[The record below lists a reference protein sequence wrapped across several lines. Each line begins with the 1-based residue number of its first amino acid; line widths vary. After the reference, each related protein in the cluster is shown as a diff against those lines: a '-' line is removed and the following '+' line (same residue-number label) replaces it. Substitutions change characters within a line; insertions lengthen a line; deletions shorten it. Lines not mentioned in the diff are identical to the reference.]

1 MGHFLRGRTFRRRE
15 DQGPSG
21 SDPLVAALKKI
32 RLRLGLRR
40 WVSYTVTAL
49 LLSATAAC
57 FWVLLSRLFP
67 QLGDAAYPAIGLIG
81 AAYFFATA
89 WAIRNRPTLLD
100 AALAADTQMGLR
112 ERLTT
117 SLELAKA
124 DGAMVEAVHA
134 DARRRLEG
142 LDLRRQFPL
151 VSSRATR
158 WVYVP
163 LLLLGLSYTLLPEF
177 DVLGH
182 RERQAEATAREQ
194 AVAIRVERI
203 RSAAEPLKE
212 KLGDAEGALSDM
224 TAEIDGLADGL
235 ASEAITEKQA
245 MARLANLADEVQRR
259 RQGLAEENPMPK
271 LAAGLDKLGMAREL
285 ASALQEGRMKD
296 AAQKAGE
303 LAKKLREGKLSEREL
318 KEMSRDLKK
327 LSEMLGSKTVLGAA
341 LAEALAKASAAIESG
356 DMDAA
361 KEAME
366 AIELSLEDLQSIL
379 EQLQQM
385 DVVMASLQEWKQDFM
400 GPSKY
405 CRVCGTKKG
414 EAGQCDS
421 SGSGECCGSCS
432 GGSGEGMGSC
442 GGCSGTGLGLM
453 GPGRGRGNRLG
464 EIPEVD
470 VGLKPTLAK
479 GPLTKGK
486 MLADIL
492 QRTAP
497 ETGEEPT
504 AEFIAGAFIEMKQEA
519 EQALTQEEIP
529 QGSKEFVRQYFGS
542 LEPETP

>member
-1 MGHFLRGRTFRRRE
+1 MGHFIRGRTFRHRE

-40 WVSYTVTAL
+40 WISYTVSAL
-49 LLSATAAC
+49 LISATAAC
-57 FWVLLSRLFP
+57 FWVLLTRFFP
-67 QLGDAAYPAIGLIG
+67 QLGDAAYPAIVLIG
-81 AAYFFATA
+81 GAYIFATA

-117 SLELAKA
+117 SLESA
-124 DGAMVEAVHA
+124 DAEGAMVEAVHA

-177 DVLGH
+177 DILGH
-182 RERQAEATAREQ
+182 RERQVEAKAHEQ
-194 AVAIRVERI
+194 AVAIKVERI
-203 RSAAEPLKE
+203 RSALEPLKE
-212 KLGDAEGALSDM
+212 KLGDAEGALGDM
-224 TAEIDGLADGL
+224 TAEIDGLADDL

-259 RQGLAEENPMPK
+259 RQGLSEENPMPK
-271 LAAGLDKLGMAREL
+271 LAADLNKLGMAREL

-327 LSEMLGSKTVLGAA
+327 LSDMLGSKTELGAA
-341 LAEALAKASAAIESG
+341 LAQALAEAGAAMASG
-356 DMDAA
+356 DIDAA
-361 KEAME
+361 KAAFE

-379 EQLQQM
+379 DQLQQM
-385 DVVMASLQEWKQDFM
+385 DVVMADIREWKDAFM
-400 GPSKY
+400 GPSDY
-405 CRVCGTKKG
+405 CRYCGSKLG
-414 EAGQCDS
+414 EH
-421 SGSGECCGSCS
+421 GECENGSCR
-432 GGSGEGMGSC
+432 GY
-442 GGCSGTGLGLM
+442 GLGLL
-453 GPGRGRGNRLG
+453 GAGRGTGNRLG
-464 EIPEVD
+464 EIPDVEV
-470 VGLKPTLAK
+470 GMKPTLAK